1 MADTAKYTPGPWRIH
16 RNSSTTVEAPFIRN
30 TVASCGSWGNN
41 QRDVLPEQEANAR
54 LVSCAPE
61 MAEMLLAMVDRNRGV
76 DHIEVKALLKKAG
89 VL

>member
-1 MADTAKYTPGPWRIH
+1 
-16 RNSSTTVEAPFIRN
+16 
-30 TVASCGSWGNN
+30 
-41 QRDVLPEQEANAR
+41 VLPEQEANAR